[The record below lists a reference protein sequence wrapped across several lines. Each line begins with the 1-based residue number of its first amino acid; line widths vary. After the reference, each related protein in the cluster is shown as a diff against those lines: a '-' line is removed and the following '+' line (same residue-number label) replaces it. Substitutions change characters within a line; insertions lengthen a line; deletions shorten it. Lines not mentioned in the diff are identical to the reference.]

1 MRFLVDAQLPKILA
15 TRMNDW
21 GYECIHTN
29 DLPAGNST
37 TDKVVAESADV
48 ENRILISKDAD
59 FINSHLLLDRP
70 AKLLL
75 ISTGNI
81 SNYRLLLLFENHL
94 DLIISAFLT
103 SRFVEL
109 TPTRLVIHD

>member
-15 TRMNDW
+15 ARMNDW
-21 GYECIHTN
+21 GYECIHTH
-29 DLPAGNST
+29 DLPSGNFT
-37 TDKVVAESADV
+37 TDKVVAESANV

-75 ISTGNI
+75 GLHRKYFKLPT
-81 SNYRLLLLFENHL
+81 
-94 DLIISAFLT
+94 SATF
-103 SRFVEL
+103 
-109 TPTRLVIHD
+109 